1 MRDPEKTVGGIA
13 GKAKFAYLSYLDA
26 GGFPTARAML
36 APREREGIRVFY
48 LTTNTSSRKVEA
60 FRKDSRAS
68 LYFTDTR
75 FFRGVSLSGR
85 VEVLETEE
93 AKARVWREGD
103 ERYYPQGPG
112 DPDYCVLKFTAEKGR
127 YYSNFKNEDFDI
139 PV

>member
-13 GKAKFAYLSYLDA
+13 SKAKFAC
-26 GGFPTARAML
+26 
-36 APREREGIRVFY
+36 
-48 LTTNTSSRKVEA
+48 
-60 FRKDSRAS
+60 
-68 LYFTDTR
+68 
-75 FFRGVSLSGR
+75 LSGR